1 LPKKPSNKTLLK
13 HYLYCITLL
22 LLTASGF
29 SQVDLRESDIKIS
42 LSFQKAQMGINSSTA
57 FGLSGEFDFN
67 DNFSGSY
74 NLLLGYAD
82 ENAKL
87 YVYTGWPQVL
97 SGTFLG
103 AGLAGGGSISGYLG
117 VLLAATPESFYFN
130 KPIND
135 YNTLGIF
142 ISPYG
147 YERYQLNPTTEFD
160 KMITASSAIGIRI
173 KHVSHNEI
181 FIFSPSFKAK
191 YIYGEYGG
199 VGFQV
204 GIDIRPTK
212 KLFKRNRSSSEDE
225 TY

>member
-1 LPKKPSNKTLLK
+1 MPLKQFFYSVSILL
-13 HYLYCITLL
+13 I
-22 LLTASGF
+22 TASGF
-29 SQVDLRESDIKIS
+29 SQIDLRESDIKLS

-57 FGLSGEFDFN
+57 VGISGEFDFN

-74 NLLLGYAD
+74 NLLFGYAD

-97 SGTFLG
+97 SGTLIG
-103 AGLAGGGSISGYLG
+103 AGLTGGGDLFSYLG
-117 VLLAATPESFYFN
+117 LLIAATPESYYFN

-160 KMITASSAIGIRI
+160 RMITASSALGIRI
-173 KHVSHNEI
+173 KHISHNEF

-199 VGFQV
+199 LGFQV

-212 KLFKRNRSSSEDE
+212 KLFKRNRSS
-225 TY
+225 T